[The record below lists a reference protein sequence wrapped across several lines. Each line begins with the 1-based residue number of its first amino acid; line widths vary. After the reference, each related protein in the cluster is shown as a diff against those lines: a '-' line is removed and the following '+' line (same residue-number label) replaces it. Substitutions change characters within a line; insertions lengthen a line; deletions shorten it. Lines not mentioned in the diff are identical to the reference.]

1 MLKAVMVHGQTLRIF
16 SKLMAGISLAVCLT
30 GCGKTNKA
38 DSPQTTHAWTTKKV
52 ASTKAKTIS
61 DWVNKPGK
69 RTKINVYS
77 SVPEVAG
84 AVATA
89 NMKSGYANRIY
100 KFKSPAILDNYY
112 FSYIPNA
119 GAKTNHSEHVVFKSA
134 NINGVQISKDSGS
147 FNNAVIY
154 VSKSMIANENKLAK
168 KAFSVSKSMMAK
180 EKAEEKAAEEKAS
193 EEKGKTSKG
202 KNKTSK
208 EKSKTSKG
216 KATEKTSEEKNDT
229 NDFDTYN
236 KDKEE
241 ALNAYNK
248 YRDDLY
254 NKLLKALGLA
264 ASNNSYKMADVK

>member
-1 MLKAVMVHGQTLRIF
+1 MLTINGQTLRSF
-16 SKLMAGISLAVCLT
+16 GKLMAGISLAVCLT
-30 GCGKTNKA
+30 GCGKTNQA

-52 ASTKAKTIS
+52 VNTKAKTIS
-61 DWVNKPGK
+61 DWANKPGK
-69 RTKINVYS
+69 RTKISVYS

-112 FSYIPNA
+112 FSYIPNV
-119 GAKTNHSEHVVFKSA
+119 GAKMNHSKHVVFKSA
-134 NINGVQISKDSGS
+134 NIDGVQISKDSGS

-154 VSKSMIANENKLAK
+154 VSKSMIAKENELSK

-180 EKAEEKAAEEKAS
+180 EQAEEKAS
-193 EEKGKTSKG
+193 EEKSKTSKG
-202 KNKTSK
+202 KNKASK

-216 KATEKTSEEKNDT
+216 KATEKTSEEKNNT
-229 NDFDTYN
+229 NDFNAYN

-264 ASNNSYKMADVK
+264 ASNNSYKMTDVK

>member
-1 MLKAVMVHGQTLRIF
+1 MVHGKTLRIF
-16 SKLMAGISLAVCLT
+16 GKIMAGVSLAAVCLT
-30 GCGKTNKA
+30 GCGKKNQA

-52 ASTKAKTIS
+52 VNTKAKTIS
-61 DWVNKPGK
+61 DWTNKPGK
-69 RTKINVYS
+69 RTKVSVYS
-77 SVPEVAG
+77 SIPNVAG

-112 FSYIPNA
+112 FAYIPNA
-119 GAKTNHSEHVVFKSA
+119 PAKTNHSKHVVFKSA
-134 NINGVQISKDSGS
+134 NIDGVKISKDSGS

-154 VSKSMIANENKLAK
+154 VSKSMINKENELSK
-168 KAFSVSKSMMAK
+168 KAFSVSKSMMDK
-180 EKAEEKAAEEKAS
+180 EKAEAKAS
-193 EEKGKTSKG
+193 EEKSKTSKG
-202 KNKTSK
+202 KSKASK

-216 KATEKTSEEKNDT
+216 KATEKTSKDA

-236 KDKEE
+236 KENEE

-254 NKLLKALGLA
+254 DKVLKALGLA